1 MRNKISV
8 IGAGHVG
15 ETVAFNCARLEL
27 GDVVLLDI
35 LEGIPQGKALD
46 SFESSP
52 IFGFDSEIRGTNDYA
67 ETANSSVLVM
77 TAGLPRKPG
86 MSRDDLFYK
95 NLEIVETCIGKAAEF
110 SPQAV
115 VIVVTNPLDAMCEV
129 ARRVSGFPRQRV
141 IGMAGIL
148 DSARMRSFIAQELG
162 VSVENTNAFVLGG
175 HGDSMVPLARYSTVA
190 GIPITK
196 LLSEER
202 VEAIIDRTRKGGG
215 EIVSLLKTGSAYYA
229 PGLAVAEMVEAIV
242 KDKHKILPCAAYLE
256 GEYGLNETYVGVPI
270 QLGKSGMEKIIEIEL
285 TNDERD
291 ALHASAKSVRELIE
305 MIPATTM

>member
-52 IFGFDSEIRGTNDYA
+52 IFGFDSEIWGTNDYA
-67 ETANSSVLVM
+67 ETANSNVLVM

-95 NLEIVETCIGKAAEF
+95 NLEIVENCIGKAAEL
-110 SPQAV
+110 SPHAV
-115 VIVVTNPLDAMCEV
+115 IIMVTNPLDAMCEV
-129 ARRVSGFPRQRV
+129 ARRTSGFPRQRV

-148 DSARMRSFIAQELG
+148 DSARMRSFIAKELG

-190 GIPITK
+190 GVPITK
-196 LLSEER
+196 LLPEDR
-202 VEAIIDRTRKGGG
+202 VDAIIDRTRKGGG

-256 GEYGLNETYVGVPI
+256 GEYGLNDTYVGVPI
-270 QLGKSGMEKIIEIEL
+270 QLGKSGMEKIVEIEL
-285 TNDERD
+285 TDDERD
-291 ALHASAKSVRELIE
+291 ALHASAESVRELIE
-305 MIPATTM
+305 MIPTAAT